1 MLHKFKLSHYN
12 SEIDV
17 AAQSERIYSIESGSV
32 YWILYICATKTSS
45 MMEKCSW
52 GSHKN
57 NSRVEN
63 AQIQQMGTMH
73 HLSPIHPVSISPLRW
88 HCSLCKCVWISTNAR
103 GLCAVGWTTI
113 NHMPIPIWPTEHQ
126 PFSHSLNSAR
136 RLSNWIAEVWHLF
149 QALLQAHDVASHEV
163 YGAGA
168 VRVTPPPLLPGQY
181 LNGSE
186 EGGGGLM
193 GGVDSGDEGGPD
205 CEMVTRVRLVQFQKN
220 TDEPM
225 VSMRTVCV
233 RAFNIWYGN
242 FFAGPVFIHRT
253 RASVFYAW

>member
-1 MLHKFKLSHYN
+1 M
-12 SEIDV
+12 
-17 AAQSERIYSIESGSV
+17 
-32 YWILYICATKTSS
+32 
-45 MMEKCSW
+45 
-52 GSHKN
+52 
-57 NSRVEN
+57 
-63 AQIQQMGTMH
+63 
-73 HLSPIHPVSISPLRW
+73 
-88 HCSLCKCVWISTNAR
+88 
-103 GLCAVGWTTI
+103 
-113 NHMPIPIWPTEHQ
+113 
-126 PFSHSLNSAR
+126 
-136 RLSNWIAEVWHLF
+136 F

-225 VSMRTVCV
+225 VSIT
-233 RAFNIWYGN
+233 NLIYSD
-242 FFAGPVFIHRT
+242 FALDLFSFARIKSERFSCL
-253 RASVFYAW
+253 A

>member
-1 MLHKFKLSHYN
+1 
-12 SEIDV
+12 
-17 AAQSERIYSIESGSV
+17 
-32 YWILYICATKTSS
+32 
-45 MMEKCSW
+45 
-52 GSHKN
+52 
-57 NSRVEN
+57 
-63 AQIQQMGTMH
+63 
-73 HLSPIHPVSISPLRW
+73 
-88 HCSLCKCVWISTNAR
+88 
-103 GLCAVGWTTI
+103 
-113 NHMPIPIWPTEHQ
+113 
-126 PFSHSLNSAR
+126 
-136 RLSNWIAEVWHLF
+136 LF

-225 VSMRTVCV
+225 VSKNISDMSMAIFAPHPFSFTKRE
-233 RAFNIWYGN
+233 RALFYG
-242 FFAGPVFIHRT
+242 
-253 RASVFYAW
+253 W

>member
-1 MLHKFKLSHYN
+1 M
-12 SEIDV
+12 
-17 AAQSERIYSIESGSV
+17 
-32 YWILYICATKTSS
+32 
-45 MMEKCSW
+45 
-52 GSHKN
+52 
-57 NSRVEN
+57 
-63 AQIQQMGTMH
+63 
-73 HLSPIHPVSISPLRW
+73 
-88 HCSLCKCVWISTNAR
+88 
-103 GLCAVGWTTI
+103 
-113 NHMPIPIWPTEHQ
+113 
-126 PFSHSLNSAR
+126 
-136 RLSNWIAEVWHLF
+136 F

-225 VSMRTVCV
+225 VSIYYAHVCLNV
-233 RAFNIWYGN
+233 ISDMAIFAPDLFSFTERERALFL
-242 FFAGPVFIHRT
+242 PR
-253 RASVFYAW
+253 